1 MLNNMIMNK
10 DNFTTAPNTPLNPNE
25 VDAHAKKFFESY
37 PTEMLEDEEGL
48 NLLDELL
55 SILDKATSAEEATE
69 NED

>member
-10 DNFTTAPNTPLNPNE
+10 DNFTTAPNNPLNPNE

-37 PTEMLEDEEGL
+37 PTEMLEDDEGL
-48 NLLDELL
+48 NLLDGLL
-55 SILDKATSAEEATE
+55 SILDEAMSADETTD

>member
-1 MLNNMIMNK
+1 MIMSK
-10 DNFTTAPNTPLNPNE
+10 DNTTTATNNSINPKE

-48 NLLDELL
+48 KLLDELL